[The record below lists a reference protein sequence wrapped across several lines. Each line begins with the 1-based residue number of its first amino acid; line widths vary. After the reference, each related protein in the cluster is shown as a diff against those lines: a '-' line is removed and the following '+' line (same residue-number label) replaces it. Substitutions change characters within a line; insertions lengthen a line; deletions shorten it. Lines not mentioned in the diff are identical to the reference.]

1 MIRSRVFPFQVGAV
15 PSAAVLLFGVLAV
28 VGPLQAQTFSS
39 IPALSFTKVYSGA
52 NPLPQVMV
60 VTSTGANLAFD
71 VSPTTVTGG
80 SWLTTTSCGS
90 WCTTPEALTVTVN
103 PAVTLAAG
111 TYAGQILISVHGNP
125 SNSMTV
131 PVTLTVA
138 AAGTAFFDDVP
149 GQMSFSFATGSGTTP
164 PAQSIQ
170 IRDGGAGTLN
180 WTASASTADG
190 GGWLSV
196 SALSGTAPSTVTV
209 SLVTSSLPGGGL
221 TPGTYIG
228 QLAFAGAGGGVT
240 IPVSV
245 VVGSAVFEQVNA
257 IGFTKPFG
265 GANPLPQVLTL
276 ASTGADF
283 AFDSAVNTGN
293 GSTWLTITSCGS
305 WCTTPEAITVAA
317 NPAVTLAAGTYT
329 AQITFTVHGSRT
341 MALTVPVTLTVG
353 ASNAPFFDNVPGQ
366 LTYSLLPGAGAP
378 AAQTVQIRKAGT
390 GALSWTAA
398 AITADGGNWLA
409 VSPPA
414 GTAPTTVTVSVT
426 PGFLP
431 GGGILAGTYT
441 GQVSFVAAGSS
452 VTIPVSVVV
461 GDSVFEQ
468 VNPIAFTKP
477 FGGSNPLPQ
486 ILSIASTGADFAF
499 DAVANTANGGAWLTI
514 TSCGSWCTTPEA
526 ITVTANPAVTLAAGT
541 YTAQVTFTIHGSRS
555 MAMTVPVTLTVAGSG
570 PFFDSLPGQLSF
582 SLLTAGNAPPSQTI
596 QIRNGG
602 TGTLKW
608 SAQTSTS
615 DGGNWLKASSLS
627 GTAPSNVAITISPVN
642 LPNGGIVGG
651 TFTGQLSFRSAKS
664 TVTIPVTVVVGDSVF
679 RQANPINF
687 TKPLDG
693 SNPLP
698 QILNVASTGSDFAF
712 DAVAVTAN
720 GGAWLQITSCG
731 SWCTT
736 PEAISV
742 AASPAV
748 TLAAGTYSGEIVFTV
763 HGSRNIAMT
772 VPVTLTIAPP
782 TEPFFDSLAG
792 QLSFSL
798 LTAGNAPPCQSIQ
811 IRNGGT
817 GTLTWTAK
825 ASTSDGGT
833 WLSVSPASGTAPATI
848 TVCISPAALPGGAL
862 LAGTFTGQL
871 RLQSADSV
879 VTIPIG
885 VVVGSSVFQQV
896 NPITF
901 TKPFGGANPLA
912 QILSIASNGSD
923 FAFDAVA
930 ATANGGA
937 WLQITSCGS
946 WCTTPEAITVAANPA
961 VTLAAG
967 TYSGEVVFTV
977 HGSRTISMTVP
988 VTLTVAATTSPFFDS
1003 EPGEISFSFQTAGS
1017 TPPAQTFQIR
1027 NGGAETLSW
1036 SATVSTADG
1045 GAWLKLSAKTGTAP
1059 VTLTASI
1066 VPSALPG
1073 GGLLG
1078 GTFTGQL
1085 AFSASGSSVTIPVS
1099 VVVGDNVF
1107 RQVNPLSF
1115 TQPSGGANPLP
1126 QYISIASTG
1135 ASFAFDAV
1143 AIDSNGGAWLQITSC
1158 GSWCTTPEVITVAPN
1173 PAVTLAA
1180 GTYTA
1185 EIVFTV
1191 HGSRSMA
1198 MTVPVTLMVAASNTA
1213 FFDNTP
1219 GQVTFSMQP
1228 GGAAPA
1234 SQSIQLRDDGSGT
1247 LTWTAKTSTADGGQW
1262 LNLSPRSGTATSNV
1276 TVSVV
1281 PAHLPGQGLIAG
1293 TFVGQVMFSA
1303 PTGSITIPV
1312 TVTVGTDVFVQAKAL
1327 TFSKPFGG
1335 PNPASQQITGASM
1348 GANFAFDDVV
1358 ATANG
1363 GNWLQITSC
1372 GSWCTTPQ
1380 AITATVNAAATLP
1393 AGTYTGQITFVVHG
1407 SRTMSMAV
1415 PVTLKVN

>member
-149 GQMSFSFATGSGTTP
+149 GKMNFSFATGGGTTP

-283 AFDSAVNTGN
+283 AFDSAANTGN
-293 GSTWLTITSCGS
+293 GSTWLTI
-305 WCTTPEAITVAA
+305 P
-317 NPAVTLAAGTYT
+317 
-329 AQITFTVHGSRT
+329 
-341 MALTVPVTLTVG
+341 
-353 ASNAPFFDNVPGQ
+353 
-366 LTYSLLPGAGAP
+366 
-378 AAQTVQIRKAGT
+378 
-390 GALSWTAA
+390 
-398 AITADGGNWLA
+398 
-409 VSPPA
+409 
-414 GTAPTTVTVSVT
+414 
-426 PGFLP
+426 
-431 GGGILAGTYT
+431 
-441 GQVSFVAAGSS
+441 
-452 VTIPVSVVV
+452 
-461 GDSVFEQ
+461 
-468 VNPIAFTKP
+468 
-477 FGGSNPLPQ
+477 
-486 ILSIASTGADFAF
+486 
-499 DAVANTANGGAWLTI
+499 
-514 TSCGSWCTTPEA
+514 
-526 ITVTANPAVTLAAGT
+526 
-541 YTAQVTFTIHGSRS
+541 
-555 MAMTVPVTLTVAGSG
+555 
-570 PFFDSLPGQLSF
+570 
-582 SLLTAGNAPPSQTI
+582 
-596 QIRNGG
+596 
-602 TGTLKW
+602 
-608 SAQTSTS
+608 
-615 DGGNWLKASSLS
+615 
-627 GTAPSNVAITISPVN
+627 
-642 LPNGGIVGG
+642 
-651 TFTGQLSFRSAKS
+651 
-664 TVTIPVTVVVGDSVF
+664 
-679 RQANPINF
+679 
-687 TKPLDG
+687 
-693 SNPLP
+693 
-698 QILNVASTGSDFAF
+698 
-712 DAVAVTAN
+712 
-720 GGAWLQITSCG
+720 
-731 SWCTT
+731 
-736 PEAISV
+736 
-742 AASPAV
+742 
-748 TLAAGTYSGEIVFTV
+748 
-763 HGSRNIAMT
+763 
-772 VPVTLTIAPP
+772 
-782 TEPFFDSLAG
+782 
-792 QLSFSL
+792 
-798 LTAGNAPPCQSIQ
+798 
-811 IRNGGT
+811 
-817 GTLTWTAK
+817 
-825 ASTSDGGT
+825 
-833 WLSVSPASGTAPATI
+833 
-848 TVCISPAALPGGAL
+848 
-862 LAGTFTGQL
+862 
-871 RLQSADSV
+871 
-879 VTIPIG
+879 
-885 VVVGSSVFQQV
+885 
-896 NPITF
+896 
-901 TKPFGGANPLA
+901 
-912 QILSIASNGSD
+912 
-923 FAFDAVA
+923 
-930 ATANGGA
+930 
-937 WLQITSCGS
+937 SCGS

-1173 PAVTLAA
+1173 
-1180 GTYTA
+1180 
-1185 EIVFTV
+1185 
-1191 HGSRSMA
+1191 
-1198 MTVPVTLMVAASNTA
+1198 
-1213 FFDNTP
+1213 
-1219 GQVTFSMQP
+1219 
-1228 GGAAPA
+1228 
-1234 SQSIQLRDDGSGT
+1234 
-1247 LTWTAKTSTADGGQW
+1247 
-1262 LNLSPRSGTATSNV
+1262 
-1276 TVSVV
+1276 
-1281 PAHLPGQGLIAG
+1281 
-1293 TFVGQVMFSA
+1293 
-1303 PTGSITIPV
+1303 
-1312 TVTVGTDVFVQAKAL
+1312 
-1327 TFSKPFGG
+1327 
-1335 PNPASQQITGASM
+1335 
-1348 GANFAFDDVV
+1348 
-1358 ATANG
+1358 
-1363 GNWLQITSC
+1363 
-1372 GSWCTTPQ
+1372 
-1380 AITATVNAAATLP
+1380 
-1393 AGTYTGQITFVVHG
+1393 
-1407 SRTMSMAV
+1407 
-1415 PVTLKVN
+1415 